1 MSQVLPPR
9 PVSALERAVDATF
22 RKGLDKVSYNENT
35 LELTRVKAHV
45 LFSILSPAK
54 FKYTHIL
61 TSDEQVIVNTIPPPR
76 DYLDHQN
83 NNDYDKGMTVKHHSV
98 IHSSMLFTLPGP
110 VLFDSFFNAIHSA
123 WTHLIF
129 EIRGE
134 GSLSAAR
141 K

>member
-76 DYLDHQN
+76 DYLAHHN
-83 NNDYDKGMTVKHHSV
+83 KNDYDTDMNVKYHSV
-98 IHSSMLFTLPGP
+98 IHS
-110 VLFDSFFNAIHSA
+110 
-123 WTHLIF
+123 
-129 EIRGE
+129 
-134 GSLSAAR
+134 
-141 K
+141 